1 MNSNLTEKK
10 LDALFQVKSG
20 NFHSTSEL
28 DIGNT
33 PLISCGDAN
42 NGLVGYFDIPEELA
56 YQHTLTVA
64 YNGQPLTTKFH
75 PYKFGAKDD
84 VAVLLPR
91 QPMLDTTLLYVA
103 SQLNSAMWRYSYGRK
118 CFREKLRSVTIFV
131 PMNGDSV
138 DENAIAN
145 LCPPHLQQFWAFIQ
159 NASQQ
164 LTAD

>member
-1 MNSNLTEKK
+1 LGE
-10 LDALFQVKSG
+10 LFHVKSG
-20 NFHSTSEL
+20 DFHSTSEL
-28 DIGNT
+28 DTGNT
-33 PLISCGDAN
+33 ALISCGETN
-42 NGLVGYFDIPEELA
+42 NGLVGYFDIPEEFA

-84 VAVLLPR
+84 VAVLLPY
-91 QPMLDTTLLYVA
+91 QPMQDTTLLYVA

-118 CFREKLRSVTIFV
+118 CFREKLRNVAIFV
-131 PMNGDSV
+131 PIKNDWI
-138 DENAIAN
+138 DEKAVAN
-145 LCPPHLQQFWAFIQ
+145 FCPPHLQEFWNFIK